1 MTSDTC
7 LGRTVYEEVK
17 RQENLKAQL
26 LQRIQY
32 HKDEYK
38 QLKLEITRAEEE
50 LKRLKAPQLSIAHFV
65 EMVDK
70 DHAIISSTMGSSVF
84 VRVMSTVDRELLK
97 PNASVACHRHSQAV
111 VEVLPPETDSA
122 IRLLQASERPD
133 TSYSDIGIYFVSE
146 FVNMLI

>member
-1 MTSDTC
+1 MSLDLIT
-7 LGRTVYEEVK
+7 GRTLYEEVK

-50 LKRLKAPQLSIAHFV
+50 LNRLKAPQLYISHFV

-70 DHAIISSTMGSSVF
+70 DHAIIGSTTGYTF
-84 VRVMSTVDRELLK
+84 YVRVMSTVDRELLK
-97 PNASVACHRHSQAV
+97 PNASVACHRHSEAV
-111 VEVLPPETDSA
+111 VDVLPPETDSA

-133 TSYSDIGIYFVSE
+133 VSYSDIG
-146 FVNMLI
+146 